1 MKKSRLHKT
10 FPFSI
15 TLIYLLFVSFLQSQ
29 SSIDAFLIGNNTTT
43 LRGSQQDGLDTP
55 RDLDF
60 HKDADRQN
68 ELWVINEGASAYA
81 SNTLYQ
87 EIVCVPH
94 NSTLMFTIYDSY
106 GDGICCAFGNGYYNV
121 YACGSVQANG
131 GNFQNEESTTFSI
144 GSCNTADCDTSLST
158 ITINIMTDNYGG
170 ETSWDLIDANTQEVY
185 AFHGEPGGSTVT
197 YYNAGQDNQWAEY
210 RKDSFSSHF
219 MNTASAIAMSENS
232 NFANTL
238 DCQDGN
244 YNPTGYFTG
253 CSLWDSDTTVYAR
266 INQNGPL
273 LGSHID
279 MIHQSPYSEG
289 IASAG
294 GNVYWLFDGFHN
306 AICKYDFGA
315 PHQQG
320 GDDHSDG
327 RVWRHS
333 DVAVDRVPGLSS
345 HMEIDPV
352 SGWLYI
358 ADTGNERILRMD
370 PNSGSIAQNLNPY
383 GESLAG
389 YWLMSGTDWNI
400 VADTD
405 LTYPTGLD
413 IYEDRLLVSDY
424 ANGDIIVYDITQ
436 DPVVELGRIET
447 GLSNEIMGL
456 KVSPEGAI
464 WYVCTNANE
473 LYQITTMLMGD
484 LNGDGAYTIM
494 DVVLCAQFVMGL
506 SELEEDELYRA
517 DVNYDDV
524 IDVIDVLLIVDLVI
538 LQ

>member
-1 MKKSRLHKT
+1 MKKSRSPKT
-10 FPFSI
+10 SFISI
-15 TLIYLLFVSFLQSQ
+15 CLINFLYISFLQSQ
-29 SSIDAFLIGNNTTT
+29 NIIDAFLIGNNTTT
-43 LRGSQQDGLDTP
+43 LRGTQQDGLRTP

-68 ELWVINEGASAYA
+68 ELWVINE
-81 SNTLYQ
+81 NN
-87 EIVCVPH
+87 I
-94 NSTLMFTIYDSY
+94 
-106 GDGICCAFGNGYYNV
+106 
-121 YACGSVQANG
+121 G
-131 GNFQNEESTTFSI
+131 GRN
-144 GSCNTADCDTSLST
+144 
-158 ITINIMTDNYGG
+158 
-170 ETSWDLIDANTQEVY
+170 
-185 AFHGEPGGSTVT
+185 HGGSTVT

-210 RKDSFSSHF
+210 RKDSWSGHF
-219 MNTASAIAMSENS
+219 MHTASAIAISENGT
-232 NFANTL
+232 FANTL
-238 DCQDGN
+238 DCQDANDQG
-244 YNPTGYFTG
+244 GYFTG
-253 CSLWDSDTTVYAR
+253 SSLWDSDTSIYAR
-266 INQNGPL
+266 VHQNDGM

-294 GNVYWLFDGFHN
+294 GNVYWLFDGYHN

-315 PHQQG
+315 PHEEG

-327 RVWRHS
+327 SVWRHS
-333 DVAVDRVPGLSS
+333 DVAVDRVAGLSS

-370 PNSGSIAQNLNPY
+370 PNSGQFAQNLNPY
-383 GESLAG
+383 GEPLAL
-389 YWLMSGTDWNI
+389 YWRMSGTDLNI

-456 KVSPEGAI
+456 KVSPDGAI
-464 WYVCTNANE
+464 WYVCSNANE
-473 LYQITTMLMGD
+473 LYQITTIFMGLMGD
-484 LNGDGAYTIM
+484 LNGDGSYNLM
-494 DVVLCAQFVMGL
+494 DVLLCIQFVMGM
-506 SELEEDELYRA
+506 SELEEDELNRA
-517 DVNYDDV
+517 DVNYDGV
-524 IDVIDVLLIVDLVI
+524 IDIFDVLLIVDLV
-538 LQ
+538 LD

>member
-1 MKKSRLHKT
+1 
-10 FPFSI
+10 
-15 TLIYLLFVSFLQSQ
+15 
-29 SSIDAFLIGNNTTT
+29 
-43 LRGSQQDGLDTP
+43 
-55 RDLDF
+55 
-60 HKDADRQN
+60 
-68 ELWVINEGASAYA
+68 
-81 SNTLYQ
+81 
-87 EIVCVPH
+87 
-94 NSTLMFTIYDSY
+94 
-106 GDGICCAFGNGYYNV
+106 
-121 YACGSVQANG
+121 
-131 GNFQNEESTTFSI
+131 
-144 GSCNTADCDTSLST
+144 
-158 ITINIMTDNYGG
+158 
-170 ETSWDLIDANTQEVY
+170 
-185 AFHGEPGGSTVT
+185 
-197 YYNAGQDNQWAEY
+197 
-210 RKDSFSSHF
+210 
-219 MNTASAIAMSENS
+219 
-232 NFANTL
+232 
-238 DCQDGN
+238 
-244 YNPTGYFTG
+244 
-253 CSLWDSDTTVYAR
+253 
-266 INQNGPL
+266 
-273 LGSHID
+273 
-279 MIHQSPYSEG
+279 
-289 IASAG
+289 
-294 GNVYWLFDGFHN
+294 
-306 AICKYDFGA
+306 
-315 PHQQG
+315 
-320 GDDHSDG
+320 
-327 RVWRHS
+327 
-333 DVAVDRVPGLSS
+333 
-345 HMEIDPV
+345 MEIDPV